1 MLQDGKT
8 MKMPAPADFDGL
20 IAQLAALKDDMTKLT
35 GSVTTLAERRGRK
48 MANDI
53 SDGVSEAVHYVERKG
68 GSAEAEFE
76 KSVTTHPLI
85 ALGLAAGIGLLIG
98 AMTRRG

>member
-8 MKMPAPADFDGL
+8 LKMSVPTDFEGL
-20 IAQLAALKDDMTKLT
+20 VAQLAELREDMTRLT

-48 MANDI
+48 MATDI
-53 SDGVSEAVHYVERKG
+53 SEGVSEAVHYVERKG
-68 GSAEAEFE
+68 IGAEADLE
-76 KSVTTHPLI
+76 KSVATHPLM
-85 ALGLAAGIGLLIG
+85 ALGLAAGIGLLVG

>member
-8 MKMPAPADFDGL
+8 LKMPAPTDFEGL
-20 IAQLAALKDDMTKLT
+20 VAQLAALRDDMTKLT

-48 MANDI
+48 MASDI
-53 SDGVSEAVHYVERKG
+53 SEGFSEAVHYVERKG
-68 GSAEAEFE
+68 TSAEAELE
-76 KSVTTHPLI
+76 KSVATHPLMAI
-85 ALGLAAGIGLLIG
+85 GLAAGFGLLIG

>member
-8 MKMPAPADFDGL
+8 LKMPAPIDFEGL
-20 IAQLAALKDDMTKLT
+20 VAQLATLRDDMTKLT

-48 MANDI
+48 MATDI
-53 SDGVSEAVHYVERKG
+53 SDGVSEAAHFVELRG
-68 GSAEAEFE
+68 IGAEADLER
-76 KSVTTHPLI
+76 SVATHPLI

-98 AMTRRG
+98 AMTRWG